1 MSRSRNR
8 YHLSGEYLGDR
19 SLKLFYTDQF
29 VLPLPAAHRFPMQKY
44 SGLRERIARS
54 DWSCGTELLVPPAV
68 TNAEILR
75 VHDPGYLERVTV
87 GALDREDLK
96 RLGFPWS
103 TELIER
109 SRRSSGATLAAGRSA
124 LVDGFAANLAG
135 GTHHAFR
142 DRAEGYCIFNDTMIA
157 ARGLQ
162 AEGLIR
168 RAVVIDL
175 DVHQGNGTAA
185 LARGDDTIFT
195 FSMHSARNYPFAKET
210 SDLDLALADG
220 AGDVEYLTEL
230 RIALPAVLEAA
241 EADLAFFLAGADPY
255 VGDRLGRL
263 ALTKAGLAERDRT
276 VFSACRDAGLPVVV
290 SMAGGYCPQ
299 IEDIVDIHAETV
311 RLGLKVCGRQPA
323 KVGTRVAGGEK
334 Q

>member
-1 MSRSRNR
+1 M
-8 YHLSGEYLGDR
+8 
-19 SLKLFYTDQF
+19 KLFYTDQF
-29 VLPLPAAHRFPMQKY
+29 VLPLPATHRFPMQKY
-44 SGLRERIARS
+44 CQLRERIARS
-54 DWSCGTELLVPPAV
+54 DWGCRHELLVPPAV
-68 TNAEILR
+68 TDAEILR
-75 VHDPGYLERVTV
+75 VHDAGYLERVAV

-103 TELIER
+103 RELIER

-162 AEGLIR
+162 AAGLIR

-185 LARGDDTIFT
+185 LARDDDTIFT
-195 FSMHSARNYPFAKET
+195 FSMHSARNYPFAKES
-210 SDLDLALADG
+210 SDLDLPLADG
-220 AGDVEYLTEL
+220 VGDDEYLAAL
-230 RIALPAVLEAA
+230 QQALPAVLEAA
-241 EADLAFFLAGADPY
+241 DADLAFFLAGADPY

-263 ALTKAGLAERDRT
+263 ALTKAGLAERDRM
-276 VFSACRDAGLPVVV
+276 VYSACRDAGLPVVV
-290 SMAGGYCPQ
+290 SMAGGYCPL

-311 RLGLKVCGRQPA
+311 RLGLEDCGRQPA
-323 KVGTRVAGGEK
+323 EIGTRVAGGEN